1 MPDADP
7 TNLVTFFGRMHPLVV
22 HLPIGLLFAL
32 AVLEIVRWFKRWR
45 GAAEAR
51 TVLLGLLVV
60 SSIASVVFGLMLEQE
75 GGYNEELLDWHKWMG
90 IGLAGSCIATACAF
104 WSKKRWLYASFFIV
118 TLALLVPSTHFG
130 GSMTHGSDYLVAH
143 APKFIRDFARG
154 PVPTTQQTDA
164 TTVLAAAPAD
174 PQQAVV
180 FTSVVKPV
188 LAKYCVSCHSG
199 EKIKGDL
206 RVDTVES
213 MLKGGESGPA
223 VLPGKSK
230 ESPLI
235 ARMLLPLDDED
246 DEHMPPKGKPQPS
259 PEQIAL
265 LKWWVDAGAPADKT
279 VAELNPPAD
288 VMKTITSTLGA
299 PADGG
304 AGAGQV
310 AAATA
315 PTTNTVVAGAANVEP
330 APLDSL
336 AADVARLTKELG
348 IVIEPVAM
356 EQPWLAIN
364 ASIAK
369 SFNDEQLA
377 QLKPLAR
384 NIQVLNLAGT
394 DVTDA
399 GLATVVEMSNL
410 QRLRLERTKV
420 TDAGMAQLG
429 KLEKLDYLN
438 LYGTEITGAGLK
450 PLESLPSLRQIYLWR
465 TKVDPA
471 AAKAFADAMVDQG
484 KIDQLKKQIASL
496 QAQIKAE
503 QIEVVQGITPASQ
516 PATAPA
522 LAAAATN
529 PATGR
534 AAVAAATPI
543 NTVCPVSGKPI
554 DPTKFVE
561 FEGKRVAFC
570 CDNCPKAFK
579 ADPAK
584 FKDKLNLAA
593 AIAAPAPAVPASAR
607 AATKPATAPATGAV
621 VAVNTVCPVSGK
633 PIDATKFTDFE
644 GKRIAFCCD
653 NCPKAF
659 AADPAK
665 FKDKIK

>member
-1 MPDADP
+1 MPDNDP

-32 AVLEIVRWFKRWR
+32 AVLEIVRIFKRFR
-45 GAAEAR
+45 GALEAR
-51 TVLLGLLVV
+51 GIILTLLVL
-60 SSIASVVFGLMLEQE
+60 SAIASVVFGLFLEEE
-75 GGYNEELLDWHKWMG
+75 GGYNEDLLFWHKWMG
-90 IGLAGSCIATACAF
+90 IGLAGGCIATACAF

-118 TLALLVPSTHFG
+118 TLALLVPGTHFG
-130 GSMTHGSDYLVAH
+130 GSMTHGSDYLIAH

-154 PVPTTQQTDA
+154 PVPTTQPTDA
-164 TTVLAAAPAD
+164 TTILTAAAPAD
-174 PQQAVV
+174 PQQTVV
-180 FTSVVKPV
+180 FTGVVKPV
-188 LAKYCVSCHSG
+188 LGKYCVSCHSG
-199 EKIKGDL
+199 DKIKGDL
-206 RVDTVES
+206 RVDTVEH

-223 VLPGKSK
+223 LVPGKSK

-288 VMKTITSTLGA
+288 VMKTITATLGA
-299 PADGG
+299 PASG
-304 AGAGQV
+304 AGAGQM
-310 AAATA
+310 AATTG
-315 PTTNTVVAGAANVEP
+315 PTTNTAVATAQNVEP
-330 APLDSL
+330 APIDSL
-336 AADVARLTKELG
+336 AGEVARLSKELG

-356 EQPWLAIN
+356 DQPWLAIN

-369 SFNDEQLA
+369 SFNDDQLA

-384 NIQVLNLAGT
+384 NIQVLNVAGT
-394 DVTDA
+394 EVTDA
-399 GLATVVEMSNL
+399 GLGTIEAMPNL

-420 TDAGMAQLG
+420 TDAGMAHVG
-429 KLEKLDYLN
+429 KLEKLEYLN
-438 LYGTEITGAGLK
+438 LYGTEITDAGLK
-450 PLESLPSLRQIYLWR
+450 PLESLPVLRQVYIWR
-465 TKVDPA
+465 TKIDPA

-496 QAQIKAE
+496 QAEIKAE
-503 QIEVVQGITPASQ
+503 QIEVVQGITPTSQ

-522 LAAAATN
+522 APAVAAATN
-529 PATGR
+529 PAT
-534 AAVAAATPI
+534 APAVAAAAPI

-570 CDNCPKAFK
+570 CENCPKAFQ

-584 FKDKLNLAA
+584 FTAKLNLAA
-593 AIAAPAPAVPASAR
+593 APAPAAPAPAAPASAP
-607 AATKPATAPATGAV
+607 AATKPATGAV

-633 PIDATKFTDFE
+633 PIDATKFIDFE
-644 GKRIAFCCD
+644 GKRVAFCCD